1 MEPHIERWFLLT
13 LGQFILI
20 CISYIDS
27 ERHLKRLK
35 SIHSLKCLIEKVS
48 EATEVVRYRY
58 LTLIDKT
65 NIVFYRYVSSIIGI
79 YPDRIVKKGQ
89 TNLSTIDDK

>member
-1 MEPHIERWFLLT
+1 MIP
-13 LGQFILI
+13 
-20 CISYIDS
+20 
-27 ERHLKRLK
+27 
-35 SIHSLKCLIEKVS
+35 SLKCLIEKVS
-48 EATEVVRYRY
+48 EATEVVLGVIIRYRH
-58 LTLIDKT
+58 LTIIDKT

>member
-1 MEPHIERWFLLT
+1 M
-13 LGQFILI
+13 
-20 CISYIDS
+20 
-27 ERHLKRLK
+27 
-35 SIHSLKCLIEKVS
+35 IHSLKCLIEKVS
-48 EATEVVRYRY
+48 EATEVVLGVIIRYRH
-58 LTLIDKT
+58 LTIIDKT